1 MTKQQP
7 SKPAKK
13 AVWPRKVHFGR
24 VTVPVYRRSTG
35 SGNFGFMVA
44 NYADGK
50 RRFDSYATEAEALE
64 AAETLAKRLSQRDVL
79 AASMTREQAVDYTS
93 ATQGLAPFN
102 VSLPAMAATVTECL
116 KLVGD
121 LPNMTAACKF
131 YAARHKQT
139 TKKPVAEVVA
149 ELLAVKESRGASPRY
164 LDDLRSRFNRV
175 AGAFRK
181 DACNVTTADIQAW
194 LDAQKFSPQGYSDYR
209 NRLHLLFNFA
219 VARAYAIDNPVAG
232 VEKVK
237 ARGGDVAI
245 FTPSEIAKLLA
256 AASPEFLPSLA
267 IGAFAG
273 LRSAEIERLAW
284 ADVDLVGRHITIGA
298 KKAKT
303 ASRRVVPI
311 HENLA
316 AWLAPYAGRQGMIWP
331 GTHFDF
337 YHEGQQETAKAAG
350 VKWKSNALRHS
361 YASYRFAQTGD
372 AGRVAGE
379 LGNSAPVV
387 HAHYR
392 ELVKPADAERWFN
405 VKPEAPANVVALA
418 APGNA

>member
-1 MTKQQP
+1 
-7 SKPAKK
+7 
-13 AVWPRKVHFGR
+13 
-24 VTVPVYRRSTG
+24 
-35 SGNFGFMVA
+35 MVA

-50 RRFDSYATEAEALE
+50 RRFDSYASEADALD
-64 AAETLAKRLSQRDVL
+64 AADSLAKRIDRRDYVS
-79 AASMTREQAVDYTS
+79 ASMTQAQAIEYADAS
-93 ATQGLAPFN
+93 AALTPFS
-102 VSLPAMAATVTECL
+102 VTVRAATSVIAECL
-116 KLVGD
+116 KMVGD
-121 LPNMTAACKF
+121 LPNIAAAVKF
-131 YAARHKQT
+131 YADRHRQT

-175 AGAFRK
+175 AGAFHK
-181 DACNVTTADIQAW
+181 DACNVTTAELQAW

-219 VARAYAIDNPVAG
+219 VARGYAVDNPVAG

-237 ARGGDVAI
+237 SRGGDVAI

-284 ADVDLVGRHITIGA
+284 TDVDLVGRHITIGA

-311 HENLA
+311 HDNLA
-316 AWLAPYAGRQGMIWP
+316 AWLAPYVSKQGMVWP

-350 VKWKSNALRHS
+350 VEWKSNALRHS

-392 ELVKPADAERWFN
+392 ELVKPSDAQAWFA
-405 VKPEAPANVVALA
+405 VKPEGPANVVAMTSTA
-418 APGNA
+418 TA